1 MHPIEQTLK
10 TELAMNRADSEKRLA
25 ALQKSLD
32 HRIATCVKSEVAK
45 SEKFY
50 QSNFKTV
57 LEEKLQEGT
66 ELDNRQLTRQVLNMT
81 NEIHD
86 IKNQSHNF
94 ILSQQ
99 LERLHVE
106 LQNINTRISVTEKM
120 INQMMASDFIE
131 TDITPQ
137 EMKEL
142 YNKSQASPEEMSKF
156 LKLDRTRFYQ
166 ILNGKEAIPN
176 LKRRHE
182 MKQYFLK
189 KIYKAQVANAD

>member
-10 TELAMNRADSEKRLA
+10 TELAMNRVDNEKRFA

-66 ELDNRQLTRQVLNMT
+66 ELDNRQLTRQVLNMS
-81 NEIHD
+81 NEIHN

-94 ILSQQ
+94 ILSEQ
-99 LERLHVE
+99 LQRLHVE
-106 LQNINTRISVTEKM
+106 LQNINSRIGLTEKQL
-120 INQMMASDFIE
+120 N
-131 TDITPQ
+131 
-137 EMKEL
+137 
-142 YNKSQASPEEMSKF
+142 
-156 LKLDRTRFYQ
+156 Q
-166 ILNGKEAIPN
+166 ILSSNFI
-176 LKRRHE
+176 
-182 MKQYFLK
+182 
-189 KIYKAQVANAD
+189 